1 MRISDW
7 SSDVCSSDLR
17 TVQAFVHEAADR
29 RHFSA
34 RVEAAFQAARQR
46 VAARA
51 MLTAVVMLLVFGAV
65 SIILWIGGHD
75 VLSGRISAG
84 ALSAYVFYALVVA
97 GAAGAFSSV
106 VGDRQ
111 EGRRV
116 GHAWGW
122 TV

>member
-51 MLTAVVMLLVFGAV
+51 MLTAVVILLVFGAV
-65 SIILWIGGHD
+65 SIILWLGRHA
-75 VLSGRISAG
+75 VPSGRISA
-84 ALSAYVFYALVVA
+84 AYPSAT
-97 GAAGAFSSV
+97 AFSATP
-106 VGDRQ
+106 GARPPGPFPPL
-111 EGRRV
+111 GRALP
-116 GHAWGW
+116 H
-122 TV
+122 TPTPL